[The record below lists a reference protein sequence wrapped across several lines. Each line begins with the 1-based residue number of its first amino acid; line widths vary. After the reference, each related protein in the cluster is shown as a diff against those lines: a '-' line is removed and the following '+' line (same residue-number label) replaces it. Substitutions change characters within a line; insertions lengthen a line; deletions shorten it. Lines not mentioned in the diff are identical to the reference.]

1 MDDYQTYLNALQS
14 SNYVTQINQFNKQVA
29 DNKRES
35 DLSGGSFM
43 TTEAIQEGL
52 TKVVSAIRTKVSD
65 TATGLINKAS
75 ETAKD
80 AISTAKDA
88 ATEATQSVI
97 KAGQELTSGLATE
110 AVQTGQQAISDV
122 IQTGQQALADAVQ
135 TGQQLTSGFIT
146 DAVQTGQQA
155 LSGLAD
161 AVPTQEEALSML
173 SQQARQLPT
182 SDLLPEGAGQIESVL
197 PSAIAPAVDSQLTA
211 LHAQAMDSAF
221 GNFQTRTGTQL
232 TGGYEELSQ
241 SAGARFNQLST
252 DISDE
257 FEESG
262 DILGG
267 ATNTLLSGS
276 IRFTPQI
283 SSAIDTATGALEQGL
298 TSAQNAVGS
307 IIAPGLD
314 TASSSIASLASTA
327 SGALDTASSA
337 VSSAIASGL
346 SATSG
351 LSSAVDAAADA
362 VQSGIT
368 AASGIASD
376 VASTAIETA
385 ASAATAGVDAV
396 GAAVGSTVSEAL
408 GELGPIGLIVGGLA
422 GGLTQL
428 FEGAKEHANQVP
440 VLNPAFQFL

>member
-29 DNKRES
+29 DSKKES
-35 DLSGGSFM
+35 DFSGGSFM

-80 AISTAKDA
+80 AISTAKEA
-88 ATEATQSVI
+88 ATEATQGVI
-97 KAGQELTSGLATE
+97 KAGQEAATE
-110 AVQTGQQAISDV
+110 AVQTGQQITS
-122 IQTGQQALADAVQ
+122 GLSDAVQ
-135 TGQQLTSGFIT
+135 MGQEMTSGIIKT
-146 DAVQTGQQA
+146 IGSVKDVI
-155 LSGLAD
+155 
-161 AVPTQEEALSML
+161 PTQDEALSML
-173 SQQARQLPT
+173 SQQTRQPLT
-182 SDLLPEGAGQIESVL
+182 SDLLPEGAGQIENDL
-197 PSAIAPAVDSQLTA
+197 PSAIAPAVDEQLTA

-221 GNFQTRTGTQL
+221 GAIQSRTGTQL

-241 SAGARFNQLST
+241 SAGPRFNQLST
-252 DISDE
+252 DIADE

-276 IRFTPQI
+276 IRFTPQL
-283 SSAIDTATGALEQGL
+283 SSVIDTATGAVEQGITSGL
-298 TSAQNAVGS
+298 TTAQNAVSS
-307 IIAPGLD
+307 IITPGLD

-337 VSSAIASGL
+337 VSSVIASGL

-351 LSSAVDAAADA
+351 LSGAVDAAADA
-362 VQSGIT
+362 VQSGIST
-368 AASGIASD
+368 ASGIASD

-385 ASAATAGVDAV
+385 AGAATAGVDAV
-396 GAAVGSTVSEAL
+396 GAAIGSTVSEAL